1 MKGKIDP
8 KITYKVKQRLTK
20 LCGGDITQMQQV
32 LDVVCGENSGSDY
45 EFYLAYLTKPIAHYE
60 FENPYDLA
68 IRACNQ
74 IRKSKLTVTTEKLS
88 PQPKP
93 NTTENDSMQLTL
105 DFSAT
110 TEQSPLGLLRRT
122 TENPEREFSVVSF
135 ESDHPCMD
143 LPDIVR
149 RGGHQDTICSVSALT
164 ADTNKGVID
173 AGFEVISRPVPKWLL
188 IEQEISQRF
197 GGDREK
203 KGWLSPQYKYLDE
216 CGNSHTTTDPSH
228 IPAVKIYGPYWTYR
242 WFQPGKND
250 GNLYLGATASNKFLR
265 FALVW
270 EHSQDTTEIL
280 DKWFGWLGK
289 D

>member
-1 MKGKIDP
+1 MKGTIDP
-8 KITYKVKQRLTK
+8 KITYKVKRQLTK
-20 LCGGDITQMQQV
+20 LCAGDITQMQRV

-45 EFYLAYLTKPIAHYE
+45 KHYLDYLSKPMAHYE

-74 IRKSKLTVTTEKLS
+74 IRKRKLTVTTEKPS
-88 PQPKP
+88 PQPKTD
-93 NTTENDSMQLTL
+93 TTENDSIQLAL
-105 DFSAT
+105 DFSAIP
-110 TEQSPLGLLRRT
+110 EQSPQAQGT
-122 TENPEREFSVVSF
+122 TADTDREFSVVSPGV
-135 ESDHPCMD
+135 DHPCMD

-149 RGGHQDTICSVSALT
+149 RGGQQNTISSVSALT

-173 AGFEVISRPVPKWLL
+173 AADRPVPKWL
-188 IEQEISQRF
+188 IEQEILQRF

-203 KGWLSPQYKYLDE
+203 KGWFAPQYKYVDE
-216 CGNSHTTTDPSH
+216 CGNSRTTTDPSH
-228 IPAVKIYGPYWTYR
+228 VPAVKIYGPYWTYR

-250 GNLYLGATASNKFLR
+250 GNLYLGATSSNKFLR

-270 EHSQDTTEIL
+270 ENSKDTTEIL